1 MFETKNLGKKDSSD
15 SQLNNCVLSVRIRL
29 NSIHYLNYVVN
40 THDLHQHNGK
50 YVFAQF
56 SIEILEII
64 LWSVLPFSKVSI
76 FYFLTFLG
84 RLIAMHKSCPPNLIF
99 FFSFWPCLQ
108 HIGWMFLGQGSNLQH
123 SNLSHCSDN
132 ARSLTC

>member
-1 MFETKNLGKKDSSD
+1 M
-15 SQLNNCVLSVRIRL
+15 
-29 NSIHYLNYVVN
+29 N

-99 FFSFWPCLQ
+99 FFILAMPTTYRMDVLGAGLKPTAQQPEPLQ
-108 HIGWMFLGQGSNLQH
+108 
-123 SNLSHCSDN
+123 
-132 ARSLTC
+132 